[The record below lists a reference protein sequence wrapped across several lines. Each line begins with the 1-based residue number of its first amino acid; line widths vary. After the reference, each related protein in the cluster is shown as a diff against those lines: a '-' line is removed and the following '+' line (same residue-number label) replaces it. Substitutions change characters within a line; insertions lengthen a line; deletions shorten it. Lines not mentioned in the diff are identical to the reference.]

1 VVDCFNFLQDFKGGD
16 TLEKR
21 SLAEYEGDARTVVDL
36 LVDQIEFA
44 DVILLN
50 KVDLVTDEQRLLVR
64 NLIHRLNPDAK
75 IIETRKST
83 VPVRNCRARLTA
95 SFAC

>member
-1 VVDCFNFLQDFKGGD
+1 M
-16 TLEKR
+16 EKR
-21 SLAEYEGDARTVVDL
+21 SVAKYEGDARTVFDL

-50 KVDLVTDEQRLLVR
+50 NVDLVTARQKLLVHH
-64 NLIHRLNPDAK
+64 LIHRLNPDAK

-83 VPVRNCRARLTA
+83 APVRNCRARLTA